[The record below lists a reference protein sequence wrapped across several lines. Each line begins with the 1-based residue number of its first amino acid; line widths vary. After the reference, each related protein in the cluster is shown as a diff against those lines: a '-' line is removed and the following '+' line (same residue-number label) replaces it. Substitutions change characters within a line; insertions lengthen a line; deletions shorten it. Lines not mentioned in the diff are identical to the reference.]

1 MGRTNCS
8 TIYIT
13 NSIYFCE
20 KIMNHCNYRLKQI
33 SEYHNRK
40 NKDFATNVFKITS
53 EDSAVKT
60 PVINYLYR

>member
-8 TIYIT
+8 TIYIN
-13 NSIYFCE
+13 NSNYSYE

-33 SEYHNRK
+33 SEYHDRK

-53 EDSAVKT
+53 RDSAVQT
-60 PVINYLYR
+60 PVISSL